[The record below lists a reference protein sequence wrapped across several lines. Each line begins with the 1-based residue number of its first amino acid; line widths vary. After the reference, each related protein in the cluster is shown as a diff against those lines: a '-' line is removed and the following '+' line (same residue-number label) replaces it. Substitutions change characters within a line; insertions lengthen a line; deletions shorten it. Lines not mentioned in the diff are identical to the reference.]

1 MFVTCNV
8 TGPWLGRM
16 PAAGR
21 RSLTSQTAAI
31 VRRAVH
37 DPHTTPSPFIG
48 CLEHFDAFDNQQIS
62 IAEQN
67 VASANPLPLC
77 GQSFFALRSI
87 GRMPMFECASPRN
100 TRLPICCEPVPKLET
115 RKSCHPPM
123 SIKKGHKVD
132 SPLLPNSLVISRLRR
147 RSPFQSGHPPPYRY
161 ENRPHTCCPAWAN
174 TNAEGRLQKLVQ
186 KSPCTCPKV
195 LYLRPLSTR
204 RKSLISK
211 LFKPVQRK
219 KCPCPFLNVRSG
231 VPPLP
236 HCELG

>member
-48 CLEHFDAFDNQQIS
+48 CLEHFDAFDNQQMS

-87 GRMPMFECASPRN
+87 GRMPMFEASDEWARRGMWIMN
-100 TRLPICCEPVPKLET
+100 RT
-115 RKSCHPPM
+115 
-123 SIKKGHKVD
+123 
-132 SPLLPNSLVISRLRR
+132 PNNGRSL
-147 RSPFQSGHPPPYRY
+147 RS
-161 ENRPHTCCPAWAN
+161 E
-174 TNAEGRLQKLVQ
+174 
-186 KSPCTCPKV
+186 
-195 LYLRPLSTR
+195 
-204 RKSLISK
+204 
-211 LFKPVQRK
+211 
-219 KCPCPFLNVRSG
+219 
-231 VPPLP
+231 
-236 HCELG
+236 